1 MTHDKTARLSF
12 APNNT
17 EPQIQGKLWILFIKT
32 PFDFLQIHCATLSK
46 LCQLVLVGSAQKS
59 RGKSRGNC
67 WRLVSQCA
75 TLI

>member
-46 LCQLVLVGSAQKS
+46 LC
-59 RGKSRGNC
+59 
-67 WRLVSQCA
+67 
-75 TLI
+75 

>member
-46 LCQLVLVGSAQKS
+46 LCQLVLSVQHRRVEVKVEGTAGIWYPSVQ
-59 RGKSRGNC
+59 
-67 WRLVSQCA
+67 L
-75 TLI
+75 

>member
-32 PFDFLQIHCATLSK
+32 PFDLPSDP
-46 LCQLVLVGSAQKS
+46 LCDAFKAVLICTVGSVQKS